1 MAPAR
6 TAPADPS
13 LRGVDGQD
21 MVDSQTFLRRYRAF
35 CPSRGL
41 TAFAKSA
48 AAALIGLIALL
59 SLPTDASAGDFD
71 RNDLQA
77 RELALL
83 AVISPADID
92 PGSAAKCSPKGTLIC
107 SHVVQ
112 PPGLVLRGTARR
124 HMRQF
129 YGAAELMLGA
139 TAPADGFSAGP
150 WIGGGASIGMESAT
164 DGFKRLRWYGELG
177 GNLLWNNTTVGDLMV
192 FFLESGARIQVQQF
206 ERPHV
211 YLHVGARVMNNFR
224 HFGYG
229 LAAGVGW
236 TFD

>member
-1 MAPAR
+1 MVESQKFRWPNGIVG
-6 TAPADPS
+6 PSPS
-13 LRGVDGQD
+13 LRV
-21 MVDSQTFLRRYRAF
+21 FCRRA
-35 CPSRGL
+35 L
-41 TAFAKSA
+41 LA
-48 AAALIGLIALL
+48 ATALIPML
-59 SLPTDASAGDFD
+59 SLPCAAQAGDFD

-77 RELALL
+77 RELSLL

-92 PGSAAKCSPKGTLIC
+92 PGLAAKCSPKSTLIC

-129 YGAAELMLGA
+129 YGAAELMVGA
-139 TAPADGFSAGP
+139 TAPADGYGAGP
-150 WIGGGASIGMESAT
+150 WIGGGASIGLESAT

-177 GNLLWNNTTVGDLMV
+177 GNLLWNNTSVGDLMV
-192 FFLESGARIQVQQF
+192 FFLESGARMQVQQF

>member
-6 TAPADPS
+6 TAPAGPS

-21 MVDSQTFLRRYRAF
+21 MVDSQTFLRCYSAF
-35 CPSRGL
+35 CPPRGL
-41 TAFAKSA
+41 TAFARSTLVA
-48 AAALIGLIALL
+48 SIGLIALL
-59 SLPTDASAGDFD
+59 ALATEARAGDFD

-77 RELALL
+77 RELSLL
-83 AVISPADID
+83 TVISPADID
-92 PGSAAKCSPKGTLIC
+92 PGLAAKCSPKDTLIC

-124 HMRQF
+124 HIRQF
-129 YGAAELMLGA
+129 YGAAELMVGA

-150 WIGGGASIGMESAT
+150 WVGGGASVGLESAT

-177 GNLLWNNTTVGDLMV
+177 GNLLWNNTSVGDLMV

>member
-1 MAPAR
+1 
-6 TAPADPS
+6 
-13 LRGVDGQD
+13 
-21 MVDSQTFLRRYRAF
+21 MVELQKFLRHHGTFRA
-35 CPSRGL
+35 PHGL
-41 TAFAKSA
+41 RALWKSVAFAAIAMMPLLALPRA
-48 AAALIGLIALL
+48 AG
-59 SLPTDASAGDFD
+59 AGDFD

-77 RELALL
+77 RELAVL

-92 PGSAAKCSPKGTLIC
+92 PGQAAKCSPKSTLIC

-112 PPGLVLRGTARR
+112 PPALVLRGTARR

-129 YGAAELMLGA
+129 YGAAELMVGA

-150 WIGGGASIGMESAT
+150 WIGGGASIGLESAT
-164 DGFKRLRWYGELG
+164 DGFRRLRWYGELG
-177 GNLLWNNTTVGDLMV
+177 GNLLWNNTSVGDLMV